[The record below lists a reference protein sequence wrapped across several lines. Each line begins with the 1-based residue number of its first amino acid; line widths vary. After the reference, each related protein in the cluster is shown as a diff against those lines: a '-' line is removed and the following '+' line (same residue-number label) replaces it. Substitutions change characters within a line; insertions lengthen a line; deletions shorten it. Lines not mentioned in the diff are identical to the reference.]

1 MANFT
6 GKLGQNKILFSE
18 VSGALYNMIIN
29 QTVESRTIGSGMA
42 SLIDEATREVGLYGD
57 RILKYFTDMLRVY
70 DYEADTADQLNVLTT
85 YRPPVPICQEMV
97 IDTAKFIPVTLDDY
111 LTKQGFAD
119 SATFGSF
126 QSVVSDW
133 LKKTKKVYLAKEY
146 NVFIGTTYA
155 ESSNMYQNVDI
166 ATLTSLDNLDTQVEK
181 EAASRR
187 NAQIIAE
194 AVANTM
200 VKMTED
206 ASRDY
211 NDLGIE
217 TCFDKEDLLM
227 VWNAEEL
234 NKITLVDLPTMYN
247 DNEVLGALKQN
258 IRRLPAKYFGEEV
271 VNTGSSDVSADG
283 TGSFRFLHQTVVGG
297 KVYQAGDIIPNGT
310 KVYTGSTKKT
320 EIPYYAENQ
329 GVGGHGT
336 VFCKIIHKD
345 AAPAL
350 VGFETQTEFWNAKN
364 LSRNDYLHFLYNS
377 FDRFTGYPWVSIFE
391 D

>member
-6 GKLGQNKILFSE
+6 GKLGKNKILFSE

-29 QTVESRTIGSGMA
+29 QNVESRTIGSGMA

-70 DYEADTADQLNVLTT
+70 DYEADTTDQLNVLAT

-97 IDTAKFIPVTLDDY
+97 IDTAKFIPLTLDDY

-126 QSVVSDW
+126 QSVMSDW
-133 LKKTKKVYLAKEY
+133 LKNTKKVYLAKEY
-146 NVFIGTTYA
+146 NVYVGTTYA
-155 ESSNMYQNVDI
+155 AGAEQSVSVALVDLND
-166 ATLTSLDNLDTQVEK
+166 LTTQAEK

-187 NAQIIAE
+187 NAQMIAE
-194 AVANTM
+194 AVANVM
-200 VKMTED
+200 VNMTED

-217 TCFDKEDLLM
+217 ACFDKEDLLM

-258 IRRLPAKYFGEEV
+258 IRRLPAKYFGQ
-271 VNTGSSDVSADG
+271 VNAFSGNTDVSQTST
-283 TGSFRFLHQTVVGG
+283 TGYRFLHQTVVGN
-297 KVYQAGDIIPNGT
+297 KVYQAGDIIPTGT
-310 KVYTGSTKKT
+310 KLYDGATQKMVVDCYTEASTDD
-320 EIPYYAENQ
+320 
-329 GVGGHGT
+329 GHNAT
-336 VFCKIIHKD
+336 LVKIIHKD
-345 AAPAL
+345 AAPVLA
-350 VGFETQTEFWNAKN
+350 GFETTTEFWNPKN

-377 FDRFTGYPWVSIFE
+377 FDRFTGYPWVTVCVE
-391 D
+391 

>member
-6 GKLGQNKILFSE
+6 GKLGKNKILFSE
-18 VSGALYNMIIN
+18 VAGALYNMIIN

-70 DYEADTADQLNVLTT
+70 DYEADTTDQLNVLAT

-97 IDTAKFIPVTLDDY
+97 IDTAKFIPLTLDDY

-126 QSVVSDW
+126 QSVMSDW
-133 LKKTKKVYLAKEY
+133 LKNTKKVYLAKEY
-146 NVFIGTTYA
+146 NVFVGTTYA
-155 ESSNMYQNVDI
+155 SGAQSVSVALNDI
-166 ATLTSLDNLDTQVEK
+166 DSLTTQAEK

-187 NAQIIAE
+187 NAQMVAE
-194 AVANTM
+194 AVANVM
-200 VKMTED
+200 VAMTED

-217 TCFDKEDLLM
+217 ACFDKEDLLM
-227 VWNAEEL
+227 VWNAEQL

-247 DNEVLGALKQN
+247 DNEVLGALKKN
-258 IRRLPAKYFGEEV
+258 IRRLPAKYFGQ
-271 VNTGSSDVSADG
+271 VNDFSGTSDITVQVNSG
-283 TGSFRFLHQTVVGG
+283 YHFLHQTVVGN
-297 KVYQAGDIIPNGT
+297 KVYQAGDLIPVGT
-310 KVYTGSTKKT
+310 KIYDGTAQKVLIDSYTEDST
-320 EIPYYAENQ
+320 AD
-329 GVGGHGT
+329 GHNAT
-336 VFCKIIHKD
+336 LVKIIHKD
-345 AAPAL
+345 AAPVLA
-350 VGFETQTEFWNAKN
+350 GFETTTEFWNPKN

-377 FDRFTGYPWVSIFE
+377 FDRFTGYPWVTVCV

>member
-6 GKLGQNKILFSE
+6 GKLGKNKILFSE

-70 DYEADTADQLNVLTT
+70 DYEADTTDQLNVLAT

-97 IDTAKFIPVTLDDY
+97 IDTAKFIPLTLDDY

-126 QSVVSDW
+126 QSVMSDW
-133 LKKTKKVYLAKEY
+133 LKNTKKVYLAKEY

-155 ESSNMYQNVDI
+155 SGAQSVSVALNDI
-166 ATLTSLDNLDTQVEK
+166 DSLTTQAEK

-187 NAQIIAE
+187 NAQMVAE
-194 AVANTM
+194 AVANVM
-200 VKMTED
+200 VAMTED

-217 TCFDKEDLLM
+217 ACFDKEDLLM
-227 VWNAEEL
+227 VWNAEQL

-247 DNEVLGALKQN
+247 DNEVLGALKKN
-258 IRRLPAKYFGEEV
+258 IRRLPAKYFGQ
-271 VNTGSSDVSADG
+271 VNNFSGTSDITAQVNSG
-283 TGSFRFLHQTVVGG
+283 YHFLHQTVVGN
-297 KVYQAGDIIPNGT
+297 KVYQAGDLIPVGT
-310 KVYTGSTKKT
+310 KIYDGTAQKTLIDSYVEDST
-320 EIPYYAENQ
+320 AD
-329 GVGGHGT
+329 GHNAT
-336 VFCKIIHKD
+336 LVKIIHKD
-345 AAPAL
+345 AAPVLA
-350 VGFETQTEFWNAKN
+350 GFETTTEFWNPKN

-377 FDRFTGYPWVSIFE
+377 FDRFTGYPWVTVAI

>member
-6 GKLGQNKILFSE
+6 GKLGKNKILFSE

-70 DYEADTADQLNVLTT
+70 DYEADTTDQLNVLAT

-97 IDTAKFIPVTLDDY
+97 IDTAKFIPLTLDDY

-126 QSVVSDW
+126 QSVMSDW
-133 LKKTKKVYLAKEY
+133 LKNTKKVYLAKEY
-146 NVFIGTTYA
+146 NVFVGTTVTNTGA
-155 ESSNMYQNVDI
+155 QKVEVS
-166 ATLTSLDNLDTQVEK
+166 LTNIEGLTTEVEK

-187 NAQIIAE
+187 NSQLIAE
-194 AVANTM
+194 TVANIM

-217 TCFDKEDLLM
+217 ACFDKEDLLM

-258 IRRLPAKYFGEEV
+258 IRRLPAKYFGSV
-271 VNTGSSDVSADG
+271 VGTAQSELKADG
-283 TGSFRFLHQTVVGG
+283 TTHRFLHQTVLAN
-297 KVYQAGDIIPNGT
+297 KVYQAGDLIPANT
-310 KVYTGSTKKT
+310 TIRT
-320 EIPYYAENQ
+320 AA
-329 GVGGHGT
+329 GVIQVPAYINSGGDL
-336 VFCKIIHKD
+336 VKIIHKD
-345 AAPAL
+345 AAPVLA
-350 VGFETQTEFWNAKN
+350 GFETTTEFWNPKN

-377 FDRFTGYPWVSIFE
+377 FDRFTGYPWVNVYY
-391 D
+391 DPGV

>member
-6 GKLGQNKILFSE
+6 GKLGKNKILFSE
-18 VSGALYNMIIN
+18 VAGALYNMIIN

-97 IDTAKFIPVTLDDY
+97 IDTAKFIPLTLDDY

-126 QSVVSDW
+126 QSVMSDW
-133 LKKTKKVYLAKEY
+133 LKNTKKVYLAKEY
-146 NVFIGTTYA
+146 NVFVGTTEA
-155 ESSNMYQNVDI
+155 AVLNQEVPVALTDI
-166 ATLTSLDNLDTQVEK
+166 SDLATEAEK

-187 NAQIIAE
+187 NAQKVAE
-194 AVANTM
+194 AVANVM
-200 VKMTED
+200 VAMTED

-217 TCFDKEDLLM
+217 ACFDKEDMLM

-258 IRRLPAKYFGEEV
+258 IRRLPAKYFGALP
-271 VNTGSSDVSADG
+271 ADDLG
-283 TGSFRFLHQTVVGG
+283 NADITVKAGDETRFLHQTVVGG
-297 KVYQAGDIIPNGT
+297 KVYQAGDLIPVGT
-310 KVYTGSTKKT
+310 KIYTGATKT
-320 EIPYYAENQ
+320 IEVPFYSGSVTHTGHNQ
-329 GVGGHGT
+329 IL
-336 VFCKIIHKD
+336 CKIIHKD
-345 AAPAL
+345 AAPVLA
-350 VGFETQTEFWNAKN
+350 GFETTTEFWNPKN

-377 FDRFTGYPWVSIFE
+377 FDRFTGYPWVTVCV

>member
-1 MANFT
+1 MAKFT

-18 VSGALYNMIIN
+18 VTGALYNMIIN

-70 DYEADTADQLNVLTT
+70 DYEADTTDQLNVLTT

-97 IDTAKFIPVTLDDY
+97 IDTAKFIPLTLDDY

-126 QSVVSDW
+126 QSVMSDW
-133 LKKTKKVYLAKEY
+133 LKNTKKVYLAKEY
-146 NVFIGTTYA
+146 NVFVGTTVA
-155 ESSNMYQNVDI
+155 TGSAQTINVPLYELSD
-166 ATLTSLDNLDTQVEK
+166 ATTQVEA
-181 EAASRR
+181 EAMSRR
-187 NAQIIAE
+187 NAQAIAE
-194 AVANTM
+194 AVANVM
-200 VKMTED
+200 VAMTED

-217 TCFDKEDLLM
+217 ACYDKEDLLM

-247 DNEVLGALKQN
+247 DNEILGALKQN
-258 IRRLPAKYFGEEV
+258 IRRLPAKYFGEAA
-271 VNTGSSDVSADG
+271 NPTGNSDITANG
-283 TGSFRFLHQTVVGG
+283 TRNFRFMHQTVIGG
-297 KVYQAGDIIPNGT
+297 KVYQAGDVIPTGT
-310 KVYTGSTKKT
+310 KVYTGATKKL
-320 EIPYYAENQ
+320 EIPYYDELAHP
-329 GVGGHGT
+329 VL
-336 VFCKIIHKD
+336 VKIIHKD
-345 AAPAL
+345 AAPVLA
-350 VGFETQTEFWNAKN
+350 GFETTTEFWNPKN

-377 FDRFTGYPWVSIFE
+377 FDRFTGYPWVSVLPA
-391 D
+391 

>member
-6 GKLGQNKILFSE
+6 GKLGKNKILFSE
-18 VSGALYNMIIN
+18 VTGALYNMIIN

-70 DYEADTADQLNVLTT
+70 DYEADTTDQLNVLTT

-97 IDTAKFIPVTLDDY
+97 IDTAKFIPLTLDDY

-126 QSVVSDW
+126 QSVMSDW
-133 LKKTKKVYLAKEY
+133 LKNTKKVYLAKEY
-146 NVFIGTTYA
+146 NVFVGTTVA
-155 ESSNMYQNVDI
+155 TGGEQTINVALNDLAD
-166 ATLTSLDNLDTQVEK
+166 ATTQVEA
-181 EAASRR
+181 EAMSRR
-187 NAQIIAE
+187 NAQLIAE
-194 AVANTM
+194 AVANVM
-200 VKMTED
+200 VAMTED

-217 TCFDKEDLLM
+217 ACYDKEDLLM

-258 IRRLPAKYFGEEV
+258 IRRLPAKYFGEIKTY
-271 VNTGSSDVSADG
+271 TGTSDVTANG
-283 TGSFRFLHQTVVGG
+283 TGNFRFVHQTVIGG
-297 KVYQAGDIIPNGT
+297 KVYQAGDIVPNGT
-310 KVYTGSTKKT
+310 KVYTGSTKT
-320 EIPYYAENQ
+320 VEIECYDASAHP
-329 GVGGHGT
+329 VL
-336 VFCKIIHKD
+336 VKIIHKD
-345 AAPAL
+345 AAPVLA
-350 VGFETQTEFWNAKN
+350 GFETTTEFWNPKN

-377 FDRFTGYPWVSIFE
+377 FDRFTGYPWVSVLPA
-391 D
+391 

>member
-1 MANFT
+1 MAKFT

-18 VSGALYNMIIN
+18 VAGALYNMIIN

-70 DYEADTADQLNVLTT
+70 DYEPNTPEQSNVLAT

-97 IDTAKFIPVTLDDY
+97 IDTAKWIPVTLSDY

-126 QSVVSDW
+126 QSVMSDW
-133 LKKTKKVYLAKEY
+133 LQNTKKVYLAKEY
-146 NVFIGTTYA
+146 NVFVGTT
-155 ESSNMYQNVDI
+155 V
-166 ATLTSLDNLDTQVEK
+166 ATGGEQSVEVALNDLADTTTQVES

-187 NAQIIAE
+187 NAQLIAE
-194 AVANTM
+194 AVANVM
-200 VKMTED
+200 VNMTED

-217 TCFDKEDLLM
+217 ACYDKEDLLM

-234 NKITLVDLPTMYN
+234 NKITLVDLPTLYN

-258 IRRLPAKYFGEEV
+258 IRRLPAKYFGQAQ
-271 VNTGSSDVSADG
+271 NPNG
-283 TGSFRFLHQTVVGG
+283 TNDITANGTRNFRFMHQTVVGG
-297 KVYQAGDIIPNGT
+297 KVYQAGDIIPAGT
-310 KVYTGSTKKT
+310 KVYTGATKT
-320 EIPYYAENQ
+320 LNIPYYDEIAHP
-329 GVGGHGT
+329 VL
-336 VFCKIIHKD
+336 CKIIHKD
-345 AAPAL
+345 AAPVL
-350 VGFETQTEFWNAKN
+350 SGFETTTEFWNPKSLDRTN
-364 LSRNDYLHFLYNS
+364 FLHFLYNS
-377 FDRFTGYPWVSIFE
+377 FDRFTGYPWVSVLPA
-391 D
+391 

>member
-6 GKLGQNKILFSE
+6 GKLGKNKILFSE
-18 VSGALYNMIIN
+18 VAGALYNMIIN
-29 QTVESRTIGSGMA
+29 QTVESHTIGSGMA

-70 DYEADTADQLNVLTT
+70 DYEPDTTDQLNVLTT

-97 IDTAKFIPVTLDDY
+97 IDTAKFIPLTLDDY

-126 QSVVSDW
+126 QSVMSDW
-133 LKKTKKVYLAKEY
+133 LKNTKKVYLAKEY
-146 NVFIGTTYA
+146 NVFVGTTVA
-155 ESSNMYQNVDI
+155 AGSAQTVSVALNDLAD
-166 ATLTSLDNLDTQVEK
+166 ATTQVEA
-181 EAASRR
+181 EAMSRR
-187 NAQIIAE
+187 NSQLIAE
-194 AVANTM
+194 AVANVM
-200 VKMTED
+200 VAMTED

-217 TCFDKEDLLM
+217 ACYDKEDLLM

-258 IRRLPAKYFGEEV
+258 IRRLPAKYFGQAE
-271 VNTGSSDVSADG
+271 NPTGTNDITANG
-283 TGSFRFLHQTVVGG
+283 TRNFRFMHQTVVGG
-297 KVYQAGDIIPNGT
+297 KVYQAGDIIPSGT
-310 KVYTGSTKKT
+310 KVYTGSTET
-320 EIPYYAENQ
+320 LDIPYYDEIAHP
-329 GVGGHGT
+329 VL
-336 VFCKIIHKD
+336 VKIIHKD
-345 AAPAL
+345 AAPVLA
-350 VGFETQTEFWNAKN
+350 GFETSTEFWNPKN

-377 FDRFTGYPWVSIFE
+377 FDRFTGYPWVSVLPA
-391 D
+391 

>member
-18 VSGALYNMIIN
+18 AVGALYNMIIN

-42 SLIDEATREVGLYGD
+42 SLVEEASREVGLYGD

-70 DYEADTADQLNVLTT
+70 DYEPDTTDQLNVLAT

-97 IDTAKFIPVTLDDY
+97 IDTAKWIPLTLDSF
-111 LTKQGFAD
+111 LSKQGFSDAQ
-119 SATFGSF
+119 TFGSF
-126 QSVVSDW
+126 QSVMSDW
-133 LKKTKKVYLAKEY
+133 LKNTKKVYLAKEY
-146 NVFIGTTYA
+146 NVFIGTTEA
-155 ESSNMYQNVDI
+155 EG
-166 ATLTSLDNLDTQVEK
+166 ATQTVAVQLNDLADATTQVEA
-181 EAASRR
+181 EAMSRR

-194 AVANTM
+194 AVANVM
-200 VKMTED
+200 VAMTED

-217 TCFDKEDLLM
+217 ACFDKEDLLM
-227 VWNAEEL
+227 VWNAEAL

-258 IRRLPAKYFGEEV
+258 IRRLPAKYFGKV
-271 VNTGSSDVSADG
+271 KTFGGTDDVSADG
-283 TGSFRFLHQTVVGG
+283 TANFRFMHQTVVGG

-310 KVYTGSTKKT
+310 KVYTGATKKI
-320 EIPYYAENQ
+320 EIPCYDEASW
-329 GVGGHGT
+329 GML
-336 VFCKIIHKD
+336 CKIIHKD
-345 AAPAL
+345 AAPVL
-350 VGFETQTEFWNAKN
+350 TGYETTTEFWNPKN

-377 FDRFTGYPWVSIFE
+377 FDRFTGYPWVTVRE
-391 D
+391 G

>member
-6 GKLGQNKILFSE
+6 GKLGKNKILFSE
-18 VSGALYNMIIN
+18 VTGALYNMIIN

-70 DYEADTADQLNVLTT
+70 DYEADTTDQLNVLTT

-97 IDTAKFIPVTLDDY
+97 IDTAKFIPLTLDDY

-126 QSVVSDW
+126 QSVMSDW
-133 LKKTKKVYLAKEY
+133 LKNTKKVYLAKEY
-146 NVFIGTTYA
+146 NVFVGTTEA
-155 ESSNMYQNVDI
+155 DPTHQEVSVALTDI
-166 ATLTSLDNLDTQVEK
+166 NGLTTEAEK

-187 NAQIIAE
+187 NAQKIAE
-194 AVANTM
+194 AVANVM
-200 VKMTED
+200 VAMTED

-217 TCFDKEDLLM
+217 ACYDKEDLLM

-258 IRRLPAKYFGEEV
+258 IRRLPAKYFGALPP
-271 VNTGSSDVSADG
+271 SDLGNSDITVATSDNK
-283 TGSFRFLHQTVVGG
+283 RFLHQTVLGG
-297 KVYQAGDIIPNGT
+297 KVYQAGDLIPVGT
-310 KVYTGSTKKT
+310 KVYTGATKKL
-320 EIPYYAENQ
+320 EIPYYEGEQTRTGHNQ
-329 GVGGHGT
+329 VL
-336 VFCKIIHKD
+336 CKIIHKD
-345 AAPAL
+345 AAPVLA
-350 VGFETQTEFWNAKN
+350 GFETTTEFWNPKN

-377 FDRFTGYPWVSIFE
+377 FDRFTGYPWVTVCV

>member
-1 MANFT
+1 MAKFT

-18 VSGALYNMIIN
+18 VTGALYNMIIN

-70 DYEADTADQLNVLTT
+70 DYEADTTDQLNVLTT

-97 IDTAKFIPVTLDDY
+97 IDTAKFIPLTLDDY

-126 QSVVSDW
+126 QSVMSDW
-133 LKKTKKVYLAKEY
+133 LKNTKKVYLAKEY
-146 NVFIGTTYA
+146 NVFVGTTEA
-155 ESSNMYQNVDI
+155 DPTHQEVTVALTDI
-166 ATLTSLDNLDTQVEK
+166 SGLTTEAEK

-187 NAQIIAE
+187 NAQKIAE
-194 AVANTM
+194 AVANVM
-200 VKMTED
+200 VAMTED

-217 TCFDKEDLLM
+217 ACYDKEDLLM

-258 IRRLPAKYFGEEV
+258 IRRLPGKYFGALPPSDLGNSDITV
-271 VNTGSSDVSADG
+271 ASSDDKH
-283 TGSFRFLHQTVVGG
+283 FLHQTVLGG
-297 KVYQAGDIIPNGT
+297 KVYQAGDLIPVGT
-310 KVYTGSTKKT
+310 KVYTGATKKL
-320 EIPYYAENQ
+320 EIPYYEGEQTRTGHNQ
-329 GVGGHGT
+329 VL
-336 VFCKIIHKD
+336 CKIIHKD
-345 AAPAL
+345 AAPVLA
-350 VGFETQTEFWNAKN
+350 GFETTTEFWNPKN

-377 FDRFTGYPWVSIFE
+377 FDRFTGYPWVTVCV